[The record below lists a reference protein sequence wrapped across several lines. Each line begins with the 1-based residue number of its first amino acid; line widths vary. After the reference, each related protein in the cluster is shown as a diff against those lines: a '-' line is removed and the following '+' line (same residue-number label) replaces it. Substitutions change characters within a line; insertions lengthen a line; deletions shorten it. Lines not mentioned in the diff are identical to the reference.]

1 MTAGAVETTIL
12 LAAAV
17 PFVIIFRRLGL
28 GAVLGYLVAGAVVG
42 PFGLGLVGGGE
53 EKMQVAEIGIAML
66 LFLVGLELNP
76 ERLWRLKRE
85 IFGLGLAQIVV
96 SAALIGI
103 ALALATGFTTS
114 ALIALALPLALSST
128 AQVLPSLKADARINT
143 PDGERA
149 FSILLMQDL
158 ALIPLIA
165 IIGAMTR
172 NPSAGEQTPMW
183 TQLALTLAAVVG
195 LVLAGRF
202 LLNPLLRIVGR
213 IGERELFV
221 LVGLATVLAAAALM
235 HALHLSIALG
245 AFIAGVMLADSPYRH
260 ELEADV
266 EPFRSL
272 LLGLFFLAVGM
283 VLDLDVVAA
292 RPFEVV
298 GLALGLVAVKTLALW
313 LVARAFGMQPRPALA
328 MALLL
333 SQGGEFAFVLFAQAG
348 DALLLAPE
356 AVSLFSAVVT
366 LSMATTPFLMIFA
379 RRLELTAQL
388 SAADLPGPA
397 ASPPSEVILVGFGRF
412 GQIVAQL
419 LHAADISLTLI
430 DSKVEQIELSQRF
443 DTKVYYGDGLRL
455 DVLRQAGAEQAA
467 AIILCIRN
475 PGIGPE
481 QLEPIR
487 HTFPNARLF
496 MRMNDRRQQL
506 ALAEVDL
513 AGQVRDTFESAVTLG
528 RKALVSLN
536 LNPDEV
542 DDIEAAVR
550 QLDKARFQ
558 AQAASGDIGAAAH
571 LRFTEERR
579 GRPREVLETLLGP
592 KKRERAAEE
601 RS

>member
-1 MTAGAVETTIL
+1 MTAGVLELTVL
-12 LAAAV
+12 LGASV
-17 PFVIIFRRLGL
+17 LFVMIFRRLGL
-28 GAVLGYLVAGAVVG
+28 GAVLGYLIAGAVVG

-53 EKMQVAEIGIAML
+53 EKMRVAEIGIAML

-76 ERLWRLKRE
+76 TRLLRLKRE
-85 IFGLGLAQIVV
+85 IFGLGLAQLMVTA
-96 SAALIGI
+96 AALAVG
-103 ALALATGFTTS
+103 LWLVTGFTTS
-114 ALIALALPLALSST
+114 AIVALALALALSST
-128 AQVLPSLKADARINT
+128 AQVLPGLRESGRINT

-158 ALIPLIA
+158 SLIPMIA

-172 NPSAGEQTPMW
+172 DPGVGPGTPMW
-183 TQLALTLAAVVG
+183 QQLALTVAAVMG

-221 LVGLATVLAAAALM
+221 LVGLATVLAASALM
-235 HALHLSIALG
+235 HALHLSTALG

-292 RPFEVV
+292 RPFEVI
-298 GLALGLVAVKTLALW
+298 GLAIGLVAIKTLALW
-313 LVARAFGMQPRPALA
+313 VVARAFGMRPYAALG

-366 LSMATTPFLMIFA
+366 LSMATTPFLMILG
-379 RRLELTAQL
+379 RRLEARVVR
-388 SAADLPGPA
+388 SGADLPGPQNA
-397 ASPPSEVILVGFGRF
+397 APSEVILVGYGRF
-412 GQIVAQL
+412 GQIVAQV
-419 LHAADISLTLI
+419 LHAADLALTLI
-430 DSKVEQIELSQRF
+430 DSKAEQIELSQRF

-455 DVLRQAGAEQAA
+455 DVLRHAGADSAA

-475 PGIGPE
+475 PDIGPE
-481 QLEPIR
+481 QLLAIR
-487 HTFPNARLF
+487 RAFPQARLF

-513 AGQVRDTFESAVTLG
+513 AGRVRDTFESAITLG
-528 RKALVSLN
+528 RKALATLDFN
-536 LNPDEV
+536 DDEV

-550 QLDKARFQ
+550 QLDKARFEEQ
-558 AQAASGDIGAAAH
+558 ARSGDLAAASH

-579 GRPREVLETLLGP
+579 GRPQEVLDKLLGRRG
-592 KKRERAAEE
+592 REGAVEE